1 MPLGFEIERLPA
13 RHAAGAGSRG
23 KGGDQR
29 HLAPGRQFRSVIRE
43 DTKSIGQQAVAGKDG
58 GRLVEGLVDRRQAAP
73 QIVVVH
79 RRQIVMDQRIAM
91 DAFERRGD
99 SERRLSAHRKK
110 RRAFH
115 HQKRPEPLAAAQL
128 AVPDRLHE
136 ARRPHDLA
144 GACPSGE
151 QSLHE
156 RLDLGGARR
165 QHHLERGIGI
175 RLHGASDGG
184 NQRRGQETVST
195 ARISTRISD
204 RGIWATTDHP
214 AIGVTG

>member
-99 SERRLSAHRKK
+99 SERRLSLR
-110 RRAFH
+110 REQCRAFH
-115 HQKRPEPLAAAQL
+115 DQKRPQPFAAIER
-128 AVPDRLHE
+128 AVPDRLHQ

-144 GACPSGE
+144 VACPPV
-151 QSLHE
+151 QKPLHK
-156 RLDLGGARR
+156 RLHLGRAARKH
-165 QHHLERGIGI
+165 QFERGIGI